1 MNGLKKIGKN
11 WLALRLEKQV
21 IKLRAKNDFKIVAV
35 AGSVG
40 KTTTKLAIAKLLQDS
55 LAVRF
60 QEGNYND
67 RLTVPLVVFGQKE
80 PSIYNIFAWAKIWVS
95 NQLQLRK
102 SYLYDVVV
110 LELGSDGP
118 GQIKDFAYL
127 CPEIAVITAVT
138 DEHMANFKTLD
149 AVAAEELGVLDFART
164 SLVNTDNTDTQ
175 YLAGRSFD
183 GYGMSG
189 NYRIV
194 SRQSAAEGQ
203 VLQLNLNGQEL
214 TVQTRL
220 LGVQGTLPTLAAASV
235 GQLLGLSQE
244 QIVYGAGQIEPAAG
258 RLQILKGLKNSTI
271 IDDSYNASPI
281 AVKAA
286 LDVLYAQPANQRIAI
301 LGSMNE
307 MGELSPDMHKDVGAY
322 CDPARL
328 NLVVTIGQDAKQ
340 FLAPAAKARG
350 CHVETFDSPYDA
362 GRYVQRQLEDNAAVL
377 VKGSQN
383 GVFAEEAAKLLI
395 DNPAESAKLVRQSS
409 GWLAEKRRQ
418 FPRG

>member
-149 AVAAEELGVLDFART
+149 AVAAVGLDVLDFERT
-164 SLVNTDNTDTQ
+164 
-175 YLAGRSFD
+175 
-183 GYGMSG
+183 
-189 NYRIV
+189 
-194 SRQSAAEGQ
+194 
-203 VLQLNLNGQEL
+203 
-214 TVQTRL
+214 
-220 LGVQGTLPTLAAASV
+220 
-235 GQLLGLSQE
+235 
-244 QIVYGAGQIEPAAG
+244 
-258 RLQILKGLKNSTI
+258 
-271 IDDSYNASPI
+271 
-281 AVKAA
+281 
-286 LDVLYAQPANQRIAI
+286 
-301 LGSMNE
+301 
-307 MGELSPDMHKDVGAY
+307 
-322 CDPARL
+322 
-328 NLVVTIGQDAKQ
+328 
-340 FLAPAAKARG
+340 
-350 CHVETFDSPYDA
+350 
-362 GRYVQRQLEDNAAVL
+362 
-377 VKGSQN
+377 
-383 GVFAEEAAKLLI
+383 
-395 DNPAESAKLVRQSS
+395 
-409 GWLAEKRRQ
+409 
-418 FPRG
+418 